1 MKRSN
6 RQSNWTLLILTIAG
20 RQTALRVRTWRRL
33 KTIGVGALQDGVYV
47 VPARTELLAMLEEL
61 AAEIRA
67 AGGSARVLD
76 VSAHN
81 DEFAS
86 LFDRAAEYQ
95 GLLERIRRAT
105 PGARQT
111 VARATRA
118 AQRLRREFEAIASR
132 DFFAGDAQAQARHAL
147 DELCARVERLRSPGE
162 PHSKH
167 GRIKRRDAADFL
179 GRTWVTRTDPWVDRL
194 ASGWLIHRF
203 IDPRATFRWAKRVTR
218 GTGGTTGFD
227 FDGAAFTHV
236 DGKVTFEVL
245 AESFG
250 LDSDASIVRIGA
262 MVHFL
267 DTGGVPIADASVIE
281 TMLRGLK
288 QRARSDDALLALA
301 CRLLDDLYAGYKIEE
316 SAR

>member
-1 MKRSN
+1 MKRLN
-6 RQSNWTLLILTIAG
+6 EQSDWALLILTIPG
-20 RQTALRVRTWRRL
+20 RQTALRVRTWRKL

-47 VPARTELLAMLEEL
+47 VPPGTELLAMLGEV
-61 AAEIRA
+61 ADEIRA
-67 AGGSARVLD
+67 AGGSARVLA
-76 VSAHN
+76 VKAHN

-86 LFDRAAEYQ
+86 LFDRSAEYQ
-95 GLLERIRRAT
+95 DLAERIRRAT

-111 VARATRA
+111 IARATRA
-118 AQRLRREFEAIASR
+118 THRLRRELEAIATR
-132 DFFAGDAQAQARHAL
+132 DFFPSDAQAQARHAL
-147 DELCARVERLRSPGE
+147 DELCARVERLRTPGE
-162 PHSKH
+162 PHSRR
-167 GRIKRRDAADFL
+167 GRIKQRDAAEFQ
-179 GRTWVTRTDPWVDRL
+179 GRTWVTRADPWVDRL

-236 DGKVTFEVL
+236 DGKVTFDVL

-250 LDSDASIVRIGA
+250 LDSDAAIVRIGA
-262 MVHFL
+262 MVHYL
-267 DTGGVPIADASVIE
+267 DIGGVPIAEASVIE

-288 QRARSDDALLALA
+288 RRARSDDALLTLS

-316 SAR
+316 STP